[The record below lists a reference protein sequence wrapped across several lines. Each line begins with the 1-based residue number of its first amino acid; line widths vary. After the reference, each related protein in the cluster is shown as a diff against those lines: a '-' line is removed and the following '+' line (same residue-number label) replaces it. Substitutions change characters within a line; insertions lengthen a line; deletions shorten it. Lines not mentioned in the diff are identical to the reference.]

1 VVTGR
6 RFAIYFIPPPAS
18 ALYEFGSAV
27 LGYDCYSGKDVPS
40 PPAHGFTEI
49 EWRQWT
55 EEPRR
60 YGFHATLNAPFRLR
74 SEFGEDDLVDELD
87 RFAGACDAPPP
98 LPVSLTLFNDF
109 AALTPADRAPG
120 LTALA
125 DSCVQ
130 FFDKFRMPLTEAERN
145 RRLGQNLTARQ
156 IEHLERWGYPYVFE
170 EFAFHMTLTGRLPP
184 HQSGPILKFLHADI
198 KRRHVPSTIPV
209 ERIALLR
216 QDEPDQRFRVI
227 FDAALR

>member
-1 VVTGR
+1 MVTGR

-27 LGYDCYSGKDVPS
+27 LGYDCYSGQEVSS
-40 PPAHGFTEI
+40 PRAHGFTEA

-60 YGFHATLNAPFRLR
+60 YGFHATLKAPFRLR
-74 SEFGEDDLVDELD
+74 SEFGEDDLVDEFG
-87 RFAGACDAPPP
+87 RFASACVAPPP

-109 AALTPADRAPG
+109 AALMPTDRAPA

-125 DSCVQ
+125 NSCVQ
-130 FFDKFRMPLTEAERN
+130 SFDKFRMPLTEAERN

-170 EFAFHMTLTGRLPP
+170 EFAFHMTLTGRLPT
-184 HQSGPILKFLHADI
+184 HQSGPILRYLHADL
-198 KRRHVPSTIPV
+198 KRRQVPDTIPV

-216 QDEPDQRFRVI
+216 QDEPDRRFRII